1 MVWKYATSKLLEK
14 EEIIFLKS
22 HIRAYIETLFK
33 NIIKLSYLYKEKIY
47 IFSALYLRWLHWH
60 AVSPTLIQNTKIS
73 MLSLWFDLY
82 CYFWTKTTKVLWRV
96 WHIKSRYG
104 DRVNS
109 LRMRLKHPTEVRK
122 QGLLFLVL
130 CLPVPFTWLLLCLH
144 TVQVYRYK

>member
-1 MVWKYATSKLLEK
+1 MVWQYATLKLLEK
-14 EEIIFLKS
+14 KEIRFLKS
-22 HIRAYIETLFK
+22 HTRAYIETLFK
-33 NIIKLSYLYKEKIY
+33 KSYNYLIFKKKKIY

-73 MLSLWFDLY
+73 MLSPWFDLY
-82 CYFWTKTTKVLWRV
+82 CYFWTKTTRVLWRV

-122 QGLLFLVL
+122 QGLLFLFL

-144 TVQVYRYK
+144 TMQVYRYK